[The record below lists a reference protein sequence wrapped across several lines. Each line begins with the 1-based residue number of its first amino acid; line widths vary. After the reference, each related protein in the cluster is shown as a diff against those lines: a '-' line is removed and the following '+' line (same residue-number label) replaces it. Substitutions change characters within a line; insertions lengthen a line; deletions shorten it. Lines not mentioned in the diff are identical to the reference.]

1 MARSFEAGPFPARK
15 ILLDFHLF
23 QAGGAMSKNTL
34 LISIL
39 ACGLLLG
46 GSVARAENVSLV
58 AHLLGGN
65 NVPANKSDAFGEGQ
79 FTYDTASRTLDY
91 YVTYDGIAPSKI
103 EIHGPASASEN
114 GALVANF
121 PVSESPVTGKVTLTP
136 DQGAALMAGRTYV
149 DIHSQAFANGEIRGQ
164 IGK

>member
-1 MARSFEAGPFPARK
+1 
-15 ILLDFHLF
+15 
-23 QAGGAMSKNTL
+23 MSKRAF
-34 LISIL
+34 LISAL
-39 ACGLLLG
+39 MSSLLLS
-46 GSVARAENVSLV
+46 GSAAEAESVSLV
-58 AHLLGGN
+58 AHLLGGS

-91 YVTYDGIAPSKI
+91 YVTYDGIAPGKI
-103 EIHGPASASEN
+103 DIHGPAGAGEN

-136 DQGAALMAGRTYV
+136 DQGTALLAGRIYV